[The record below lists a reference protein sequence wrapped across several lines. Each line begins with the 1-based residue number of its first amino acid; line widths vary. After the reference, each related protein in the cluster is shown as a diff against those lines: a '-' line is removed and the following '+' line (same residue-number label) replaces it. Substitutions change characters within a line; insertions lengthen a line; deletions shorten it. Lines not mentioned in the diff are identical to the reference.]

1 MKFKKSLG
9 QNLLI
14 DKNIAKKILSL
25 TFLKNKEIIEIGSGT
40 GNLTKEILKLKPKK
54 IICIEKDKLFTKN
67 LKDLFENDKN
77 LSVVNGDIL
86 KLNLKKIITV
96 GTIVVGN
103 LPYNISTQILIK
115 FIRFNPW
122 PPKFK
127 KLIFMF
133 QKEVGEK
140 IIANLGNKNYSRLSI
155 ITKARFKI
163 LNYFYVSKNCFFP
176 KPKVDSIVIEFQ
188 PIMRKDINFKS
199 IKSLEYI
206 TNIFFSNKRK
216 MINKTFKKLRI
227 DKNNF
232 LKDQSIDL
240 TLRPEKIS
248 EYLFYKITEYCE
260 NNQLIK

>member
-14 DKNIAKKILSL
+14 DKNIFKKILSL
-25 TFLKNKEIIEIGSGT
+25 TSFKNKNILEIGAGT
-40 GNLTKEILKLKPKK
+40 GNLSSEILKQEPKK
-54 IICIEKDKLFTKN
+54 LICIEKDKIFINK
-67 LKDLFENDKN
+67 LKVLFENKKN
-77 LSVVNGDIL
+77 LSIVNGDIL
-86 KLNLKKIITV
+86 SLKLEKMMSD
-96 GTIVVGN
+96 GTIIIGN

-115 FIRFNPW
+115 FLKLNPW

-140 IIANLGNKNYSRLSI
+140 IIANLGSKNYSRLSI
-155 ITKARFKI
+155 ITKSRFKI

-176 KPKVDSIVIEFQ
+176 KPKVDSIVIEFL
-188 PIMRKDINFKS
+188 PILRKEVTFNSINN
-199 IKSLEYI
+199 LEYI

-216 MINKTFKKLRI
+216 MVNKTFKKLKMENDKFIKNLNI
-227 DKNNF
+227 DF
-232 LKDQSIDL
+232 

-248 EYLFYKITEYCE
+248 ENLFYKITEHYE
-260 NNQLIK
+260 KKLIK